1 MEMIANHANI
11 LQLRI
16 ERLLLI
22 ISEYM
27 TSLSISGF
35 IRRIKK
41 SRVLWIINKK
51 RIDQ

>member
-27 TSLSISGF
+27 TSLSISEF
-35 IRRIKK
+35 IQRIK